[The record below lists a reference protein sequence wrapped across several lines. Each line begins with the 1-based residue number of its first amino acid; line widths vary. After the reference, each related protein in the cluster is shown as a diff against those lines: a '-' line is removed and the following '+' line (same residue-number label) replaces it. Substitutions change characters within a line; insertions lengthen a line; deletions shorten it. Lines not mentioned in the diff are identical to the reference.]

1 MSVSHYRES
10 STKDLLRWKE
20 SLVSERLNWERRI
33 EEQTEDFNEMLRP
46 IRVYQRW
53 VKECQAKIDN
63 INRVLKEQMKVI
75 NNDNNGDGGDSE

>member
-1 MSVSHYRES
+1 
-10 STKDLLRWKE
+10 
-20 SLVSERLNWERRI
+20 VSERLNWERRI